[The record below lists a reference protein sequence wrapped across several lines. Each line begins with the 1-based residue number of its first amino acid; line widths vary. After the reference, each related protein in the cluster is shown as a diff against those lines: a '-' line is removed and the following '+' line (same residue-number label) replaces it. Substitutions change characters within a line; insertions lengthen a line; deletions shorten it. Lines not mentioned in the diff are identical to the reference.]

1 MDKYNFTKI
10 TVNDFESFHK
20 VMENSFPSIERRNY
34 EGQKNLFNKDIYNV
48 IGFKDHNDRV
58 CAFLAYWDFK
68 EFNFIEHFA
77 VDDSLRGMGI
87 GTKLFNE
94 YINNAEK
101 MTILEVELPED
112 EISHR
117 RIKYYERMDMKLN
130 DYEYLQ
136 PPLQE
141 EKPLLSLKV
150 MSYGRE
156 ITHDEFNRFRDIVY
170 KNVYQYNLI

>member
-1 MDKYNFTKI
+1 M
-10 TVNDFESFHK
+10 
-20 VMENSFPSIERRNY
+20 
-34 EGQKNLFNKDIYNV
+34 KD
-48 IGFKDHNDRV
+48 DNDRV
-58 CAFLAYWDFK
+58 CAFLAYWKFE

-77 VDDSLRGMGI
+77 VDSSLRGKGV
-87 GTKLFNE
+87 GTKLFNH
-94 YINNAEK
+94 YFNDDSK

-141 EKPLLSLKV
+141 GKPLLPLKV

-156 ITHDEFNRFRDIVY
+156 ITHGEFNRFRDTVY
-170 KNVYQYNLI
+170 KNIYQYSLS